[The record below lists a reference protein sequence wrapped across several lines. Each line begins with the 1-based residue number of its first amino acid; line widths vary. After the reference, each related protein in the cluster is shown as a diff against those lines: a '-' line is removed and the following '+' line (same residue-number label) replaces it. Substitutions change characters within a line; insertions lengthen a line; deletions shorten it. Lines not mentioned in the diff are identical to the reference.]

1 MLEPLLNNNTRM
13 RFSEYARFEGSQA
26 ADTRPV
32 SPAGLRLRPGA
43 VPAVLRQVVQGRQG
57 VLQVHALP
65 GAQDASVSSRGSERG
80 CKSEGCMTS

>member
-65 GAQDASVSSRGSERG
+65 GAQDASVSSGGSERG
-80 CKSEGCMTS
+80 CKSEG